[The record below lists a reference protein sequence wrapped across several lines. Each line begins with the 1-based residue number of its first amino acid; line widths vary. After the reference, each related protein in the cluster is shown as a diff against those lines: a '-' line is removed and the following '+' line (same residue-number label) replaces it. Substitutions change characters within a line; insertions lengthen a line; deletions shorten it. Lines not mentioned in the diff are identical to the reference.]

1 MITMVEFVKPPRA
14 LADKTGRGT
23 PGAGDRLIKK
33 ADEAVKEH
41 QSKIDYKKI
50 AGASLDKLNGLM
62 RQFLTDPDGQAE
74 TGNQIYELCH
84 DLKGEGASF
93 GYPAVSRCA
102 DLICRVMVS
111 KTQRNQRFL
120 EIVKIEV
127 DSIRAMI
134 RFDVKGNPRGMALEI
149 IDALEFL
156 VDNFLD
162 KLKTAQAA

>member
-1 MITMVEFVKPPRA
+1 MVEFVKPPRA

-33 ADEAVKEH
+33 ADEAMKEH
-41 QSKIDYKKI
+41 QGKVDYKKI
-50 AGASLDKLNGLM
+50 AGASLDKLNALM
-62 RQFLTDPDGQAE
+62 REFMIAPVADQHE
-74 TGNQIYELCH
+74 TGRKIYELCH

-102 DLICRVMVS
+102 DLICRVIDC
-111 KTQRNQRFL
+111 KAQRDQRFL

-134 RFDVKGNPRGMALEI
+134 RYDVKGNPRGVALEI

-162 KLKTAQAA
+162 KLKASAAA

>member
-1 MITMVEFVKPPRA
+1 MVEFVKPPRA

-33 ADEAVKEH
+33 ADEAVKQH
-41 QSKIDYKKI
+41 QGRVDYKAI
-50 AGASLDKLNGLM
+50 AGASLDKLNELM
-62 RQFLTDPDGQAE
+62 RQFVSDPSSQHA
-74 TGNQIYELCH
+74 TGKRIYELCH

-102 DLICRVMVS
+102 DLICRVVDCS
-111 KTQRNQRFL
+111 AQRDQRFL
-120 EIVKIEV
+120 EIVKVEV
-127 DSIRAMI
+127 ESIRAMI
-134 RFDVKGNPRGMALEI
+134 RYDVKGNPRGVALEI

-162 KLKTAQAA
+162 KLKTAHAA

>member
-1 MITMVEFVKPPRA
+1 MVEFVKPPRS
-14 LADKTGRGT
+14 LSDKTGRGT

-33 ADEAVKEH
+33 ADEAVKQH
-41 QSKIDYKKI
+41 QGRIDYKAI
-50 AGASLDKLNGLM
+50 ASASLDKLNELM
-62 RQFLTDPDGQAE
+62 RQFAADPASQQA
-74 TGNQIYELCH
+74 TAKKIYELCH

-102 DLICRVMVS
+102 DLICRVIDCKV
-111 KTQRNQRFL
+111 QRDRRFL

-127 DSIRAMI
+127 ESIRAMI
-134 RFDVKGNPRGMALEI
+134 RYNVKGNPRGVALEI

-162 KLKTAQAA
+162 KMKTAEAA

>member
-1 MITMVEFVKPPRA
+1 MAEFIKPPRA
-14 LADKTGRGT
+14 LVDKTGRGT

-41 QSKIDYKKI
+41 QNKVDYKKI
-50 AGASLDKLNGLM
+50 AGATLDKLNTLM
-62 RQFLTDPDGQAE
+62 RQFLADPGGQAE
-74 TGNQIYELCH
+74 IGNQIYELCH
-84 DLKGEGASF
+84 DLRGEGASF

-102 DLICRVMVS
+102 DLICRVMDC
-111 KTQRNQRFL
+111 KAQRNKRFL

-127 DSIRAMI
+127 DSIRAMV

-162 KLKTAQAA
+162 KLKTAEAA

>member
-1 MITMVEFVKPPRA
+1 MVEFVKPPRS

-41 QSKIDYKKI
+41 QSKVDYKKI
-50 AGASLDKLNGLM
+50 ANASLDKLNGLM
-62 RQFLTDPDGQAE
+62 RQFLADPPGQAA
-74 TGNQIYELCH
+74 TGHQIYELCH

-102 DLICRVMVS
+102 DLICRVMDAQ
-111 KTQRNQRFL
+111 TQRNQRFL
-120 EIVKIEV
+120 EIVKLEV

-134 RFDVKGNPRGMALEI
+134 RFDVKGNPRGLALEI

-156 VDNFLD
+156 VDNYLD
-162 KLKTAQAA
+162 KLKTARAA